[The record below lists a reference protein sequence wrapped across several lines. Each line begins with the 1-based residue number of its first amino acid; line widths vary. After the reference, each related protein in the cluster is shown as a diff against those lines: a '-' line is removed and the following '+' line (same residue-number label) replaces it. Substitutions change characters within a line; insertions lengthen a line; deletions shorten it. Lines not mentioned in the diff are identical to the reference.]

1 MLLKTRQKFKGFN
14 QLTWK
19 TFWLHKVCN
28 SKLHKV
34 AYVESIKSSLK
45 HLLVLPILTSPNVY
59 KSKSLNKDGQMQE
72 GQQPKAK
79 IKASLLRIWP
89 PVFLADPLISSSRCV
104 SESDPSSVVSPWGK
118 RIGKLGINKELWC
131 LGTKTYQRV
140 IIEDF
145 LKPPACTTWVRSTF
159 SSN

>member
-59 KSKSLNKDGQMQE
+59 KSKSLYRDGQMQE

-79 IKASLLRIWP
+79 IKASLLRICP
-89 PVFLADPLISSSRCV
+89 PDFLADPLISSSRWV
-104 SESDPSSVVSPWGK
+104 SESDPSSVVSPCGK
-118 RIGKLGINKELWC
+118 RIG
-131 LGTKTYQRV
+131 Q
-140 IIEDF
+140 
-145 LKPPACTTWVRSTF
+145 
-159 SSN
+159 